1 MSKVDN
7 NLIAPMDDEIDSLR
21 KSLKPLFPNL
31 NDEEL
36 KAVEDTFYG
45 YLEIA
50 WRIFERIETKEEQRA
65 QEKRGKPEFECPPG
79 SALF

>member
-1 MSKVDN
+1 
-7 NLIAPMDDEIDSLR
+7 MDDEIDSLR

-45 YLEIA
+45 DLEIA
-50 WRIFERIETKEEQRA
+50 WRIFDRIETKEEQRA
-65 QEKRGKPEFECPPG
+65 QEKRGKPEFECPRG